1 MAKKKRICYTPEMVR
16 SCRVTIKDM
25 EDVSHTVDVT
35 AESLYEAVALGL
47 KVIRARDWVEGLR
60 EQFKVEISVS
70 EIPVRHSVEMKEF
83 NSWLQRDG
91 GAPRDLV
98 QRKRARKILGMLE
111 IR

>member
-1 MAKKKRICYTPEMVR
+1 MVR

-25 EDVSHTVDVT
+25 KDISHTVEVT

-47 KVIRARDWVEGLR
+47 RAIRGRDWVEGLR
-60 EQFKVEISVS
+60 DQFKIDVSVS
-70 EIPVRHSVEMKEF
+70 EIPVRHSVEVKEF

-98 QRKRARKILGMLE
+98 QRKRARKILGLPDP
-111 IR
+111 R